1 MTSTGHETSDVNL
14 GGVFVFALGLLVS
27 GVIIFVLIWMLFGFF
42 AGQEAQRAVRQ
53 YPLASGRQ
61 DRLPPG
67 PRLQVN
73 PREDLRELR
82 AADDAVLNSYGW
94 LDKANGIVRIPIDQ
108 AMKLTVQRGLPARE
122 KQ

>member
-27 GVIIFVLIWMLFGFF
+27 GVIIFALIWMLFGFF

-53 YPLASGRQ
+53 YPLAAGRQ

>member
-1 MTSTGHETSDVNL
+1 MAAGHETSDVNL

-27 GVIIFVLIWMLFGFF
+27 GAIIFLLVWMLFGFF
-42 AGQEAQRAVRQ
+42 AGREAQGAVRQ
-53 YPLASGRQ
+53 YPLAAGRE

-67 PRLQVN
+67 PRLQTN

-82 AADDAVLNSYGW
+82 AADGAVLNSYGW
-94 LDKANGIVRIPIDQ
+94 LDKNKGIVRIPIDQ